1 MEEKNKKPFYIDP
14 ITGKKYRKMRIL
26 STHLNFG
33 GWVTLA
39 TL

>member
-1 MEEKNKKPFYIDP
+1 MNNSSYNIDP

-26 STHLNFG
+26 SVCLNDG
-33 GWVTLA
+33 GLVKLA